1 MDGRRLVKRFLSCLR
16 DQRDYSPHTLRAY
29 GRDLEDFLQF
39 VGEEEVERAS
49 GLRIRAFLANL
60 RQRGVS
66 RKTMARKLAALRSFY
81 RYLAREGMV
90 EGNPAVGVRSPRL
103 PKRLPKFLTEKQVN
117 ALLDAPDKSKLW
129 GLRDAAIM
137 EMLYGSGIRVSEL
150 AGLERDDVDLLGE
163 MIRVKGKGRKERI
176 SPLGGVAAAVLR
188 RYLEAVDREI
198 TGRRDRRALFINQR
212 GGRLTARSVR
222 RVVDRY
228 LAQSGVGA
236 DTSPH
241 TLRHSFATHLLD
253 RGADLRAVQELLG
266 HASLSSTQ
274 IYTHLTTERLR
285 EVYKVSH
292 PRA

>member
-66 RKTMARKLAALRSFY
+66 RKTMARKLAA
-81 RYLAREGMV
+81 
-90 EGNPAVGVRSPRL
+90 
-103 PKRLPKFLTEKQVN
+103 
-117 ALLDAPDKSKLW
+117 
-129 GLRDAAIM
+129 
-137 EMLYGSGIRVSEL
+137 LYGSGIRVSEL